1 MGTKLLGFSIERGYG
16 VLKGSSERL
25 ISSLAVTRRRN
36 ELNYVRVQISVN
48 VKHTQ
53 KHTWYVFVLT
63 LTRIVK
69 SVVTEQAPVTLEW
82 RTIPGKQLKQ
92 KWYTC
97 LRQYIYYKN
106 LVKYTPAVRS
116 NILSKLIFASYV

>member
-1 MGTKLLGFSIERGYG
+1 MDLVERGYG

-53 KHTWYVFVLT
+53 KHTCYVFVLT

-69 SVVTEQAPVTLEW
+69 LTGSSHSGVEDYPRKTIKAKVVHVPPP
-82 RTIPGKQLKQ
+82 I
-92 KWYTC
+92 
-97 LRQYIYYKN
+97 YI
-106 LVKYTPAVRS
+106 L
-116 NILSKLIFASYV
+116 